1 MKIPKE
7 ARKISRSLFR
17 SSFTDGRLDAGKV
30 REVVAQTVA
39 TKPRHYIEAIKNLQ
53 RLVRMELAKRH
64 AIIESATPLDGDV
77 SGKVVADLKARY
89 GSDITT
95 EFAVNP
101 ELLGGLR
108 IKLGSDVWDG
118 SVRGRLT
125 RFEENLA
132 QA

>member
-17 SSFTDGRLDAGKV
+17 SSFTNGHLDGAKV
-30 REVVAQTVA
+30 SAVVAQTVA
-39 TKPRHYIEAIKNLQ
+39 AKPRHYVEALKNLQ

-64 AIIESATPLDGDV
+64 AIIESATPLDADL
-77 SGKVVADLKARY
+77 SGKVVADLKGRY
-89 GSDITT
+89 GADITT

-118 SVRGRLT
+118 SVRGRLS
-125 RFEENLA
+125 RFEDTLA